1 MSHLSNIY
9 CHELPPNITSQ
20 SSFFF
25 FSSSHSLTFNLY
37 MLPNIAATALEI
49 PIPSCSKVKI
59 HHSICIELQGFIDRI
74 LHIILSIESARPNCA
89 LAIQALCSL
98 NFTLDKAKL
107 VIKHCS
113 ESSKLYLVITSHK
126 ILSRCEKIRNTFSL
140 YLTQIQNTV
149 PIPLVAEIC
158 TILQDLRDTKFS
170 LEFEEDKT
178 RKILLSL
185 LEKEFSDSVSMENAE
200 VEAIQIVALRLDIKS
215 SFSLLVEKTSLKM
228 QLEKVYK
235 TNNKDK
241 ELLQYLYYLLIK
253 YGKFI
258 FQFQN
263 GNNVCVNQVNIV
275 GNL

>member
-1 MSHLSNIY
+1 
-9 CHELPPNITSQ
+9 
-20 SSFFF
+20 
-25 FSSSHSLTFNLY
+25 
-37 MLPNIAATALEI
+37 
-49 PIPSCSKVKI
+49 
-59 HHSICIELQGFIDRI
+59 
-74 LHIILSIESARPNCA
+74 
-89 LAIQALCSL
+89 
-98 NFTLDKAKL
+98 
-107 VIKHCS
+107 
-113 ESSKLYLVITSHK
+113 
-126 ILSRCEKIRNTFSL
+126 
-140 YLTQIQNTV
+140 
-149 PIPLVAEIC
+149 
-158 TILQDLRDTKFS
+158 

-185 LEKEFSDSVSMENAE
+185 LEKKFSDSVSMENAE

-235 TNNKDK
+235 TNHRDK

-263 GNNVCVNQVNIV
+263 GNNVCVNQVNIMIIDSVKPIV